1 MYLSR
6 IKMFTFNILNG
17 NTSVLFHNQYA
28 VANTTWIWTLRNFL
42 SSNMAVRVRLGRMIG
57 ETP

>member
-1 MYLSR
+1 
-6 IKMFTFNILNG
+6 MFTFNILNG
-17 NTSVLFHNQYA
+17 NTSILFHNQYA

-42 SSNMAVRVRLGRMIG
+42 SSNMAVRVRLGRMVG